1 MKFGDITRFLTG
13 VAIPVFS
20 IRTDEGCGIGEFLDL
35 IKMGSWCKKAGLDVI
50 QILPVNDTGTDSSPY
65 NAISA
70 FALHPVYVRLG
81 ELAYSVKIFKEEHKE
96 EIKAAASRLNALE
109 LVDYPAVRQF
119 KETMLKKI
127 YDDNLD
133 SIKKDKTL
141 GTWIDFNPWVRYYAV
156 YRCLKDIHKQDWWKG
171 WLTMQDPGAGEI
183 NSYWTKN
190 QDDVLFYAWV
200 QFELEKQLKKA
211 ANALEYMGLRLKGD
225 IPIMINEDSAD
236 VWAERKY
243 FNLGMRA
250 GAPPDMFSES
260 GQNWGF
266 PCYNW
271 DVLEKED
278 YSWWRQRLKQASKFY
293 HAYRID
299 HVLGF
304 FRIWGVSEKEQT
316 GILGYFSPAV
326 AIKKAD
332 LIKSGFNEDTI
343 KSFVQ
348 PMFTRSYV
356 TSLFGNASDGV
367 IRRYFE
373 MTESGHLAFVGAI
386 EGERA
391 IAALPEEQ
399 SVRDKLIGLYHNR
412 ILLDTGKGYLP
423 AWYYY
428 RTMTFNNMTE
438 DERGRLRELVEANN
452 AAQDDLWRSNGNKL
466 LAMMCETTDMLVCAE
481 DLGAVPPCVGEVLE
495 GMKTLG
501 LKVERWVR
509 EYNKQDSPY
518 IDTYYYP
525 RLSVCCPSVHDT
537 STLRGWWEEA
547 NWDRTQYY
555 NTIGMTG
562 ECPRYLTTELAEKII
577 RRNLNA
583 NSTIT
588 IFPFQDLLSLHY
600 NLRTKDPEQERINI
614 PGTVGTKNWAY
625 RMRDNI
631 EGIINYDEFNN
642 YLNGLIDERRRRSF

>member
-20 IRTDEGCGIGEFLDL
+20 IRTDEDCGIGEFLDL
-35 IKMGSWCKKAGLDVI
+35 IKMGSWCKKVGLDII
-50 QILPVNDTGTDSSPY
+50 QILPVNDTGTDASPY

-70 FALHPVYVRLG
+70 FALHPVYIRLG
-81 ELAYSVKIFKEEHKE
+81 ELAYSVKIFKEEYKE
-96 EIKAAASRLNALE
+96 EIKAAAARLNALE

-127 YDDNLD
+127 YEDNRD
-133 SIKKDKTL
+133 SINKDKTL
-141 GTWIDFNPWVRYYAV
+141 ATWKDFNPWVRHYAV
-156 YRCLKDIHKQDWWKG
+156 YRCLKDIHQQNWWKG
-171 WLTMQDPGAGEI
+171 WSTMKDPRAGEI
-183 NSYWTKN
+183 DSYWTKHL
-190 QDDVLFYAWV
+190 DDVLFYAWV
-200 QFELEKQLKKA
+200 QFELEKQLRKA

-243 FNLGMRA
+243 FDLGMRA

-266 PCYNW
+266 PCYKW

-278 YSWWRQRLKQASKFY
+278 YTWWRQRLKQASKFY

-304 FRIWGVSEKEQT
+304 FRIWGVPEKEQT

-326 AIKKAD
+326 TIKKAD
-332 LIKSGFNEDTI
+332 SDKYGFNEDAI

-348 PMFTRSYV
+348 PVFTRSYV

-367 IRRYFE
+367 IKKYFE
-373 MTESGHLAFVGAI
+373 MTASGHLAFAGSI

-391 IAALPEEQ
+391 IAALPEDQ
-399 SVRDKLIGLYHNR
+399 PVRDKLIGLYHNR
-412 ILLDTGKGYLP
+412 ILLDTGNGYLP

-428 RTMTFNNMTE
+428 RTMTFNNMTD
-438 DERGRLRELVEANN
+438 DERRRLRELVEANN
-452 AAQDDLWRSNGNKL
+452 GAQDDLWRQNGNKL
-466 LAMMCETTDMLVCAE
+466 LSMMCETTDMLVCAE
-481 DLGAVPPCVGEVLE
+481 DLGAVPSCVAEVLE
-495 GMKTLG
+495 GLSTLG

-518 IDTYYYP
+518 IDTNSYP
-525 RLSVCCPSVHDT
+525 RLSICSPSVHDT

-547 NWDRTQYY
+547 NWDRTHYY
-555 NTIGMTG
+555 NTIGMAG
-562 ECPRYLTTELAEKII
+562 ECHKYLTTELAEKII

-588 IFPFQDLLSLHY
+588 IFLFQDLLSLHY
-600 NLRTKDPEQERINI
+600 NLRTKDHEQERINV
-614 PGTVGTKNWAY
+614 PGTVGLKNWAY
-625 RMRDNI
+625 RMKDNI
-631 EGIINYDEFNN
+631 EGIINYDEYNN